1 LEAQLY
7 FQRRIVVPALS
18 DRTFRLAGVEYPL
31 NHLSR
36 FIVVVPAKDPL
47 ASPATL
53 QVTFS
58 HHVFSEKLD
67 VSRHTAEHRYEAG
80 GEVRAF
86 CPVRYGCSIDLRK
99 IIEYHVLGKAFES
112 RDGNGVLNHFFYADA
127 DGIAYPVFFRLRK
140 SDRITGVD
148 GILHIVSAYQNP
160 KLPAKHKHDAVK
172 FARLVHQTCP
182 PKQK

>member
-1 LEAQLY
+1 VSFL
-7 FQRRIVVPALS
+7 PNHP
-18 DRTFRLAGVEYPL
+18 FRLAGVDFSL
-31 NHLSR
+31 DHLSR
-36 FIVVVPAKDPL
+36 FTVVVPAKDPL

-58 HHVFSEKLD
+58 HHVFSEKWNEAI
-67 VSRHTAEHRYEAG
+67 HTADHRYETDR
-80 GEVRAF
+80 EVRAF
-86 CPVRYGCSIDLRK
+86 CPVRYGCSIELRK

-112 RDGNGVLNHFFYADA
+112 RDGNGVLNHFFYAEA

-140 SDRITGVD
+140 SDRIAGVD

-160 KLPAKHKHDAVK
+160 NLPARNRLQTIK
-172 FARLVHQTCP
+172 FARLVHQNCP

>member
-1 LEAQLY
+1 MS
-7 FQRRIVVPALS
+7 PLS
-18 DRTFRLAGVEYPL
+18 NRTFHLAGAEYPL
-31 NHLSR
+31 RHLSR
-36 FIVVVPAKDPL
+36 FTVVVPAKDPL
-47 ASPATL
+47 ASPAEL

-58 HHVFSEKLD
+58 DHVFSEKWD
-67 VSRHTAEHRYEAG
+67 ETRHTAEHRYETD

-86 CPVRYGCSIDLRK
+86 CPVRYGCSINLRE
-99 IIEYHVLGKAFES
+99 IVEYHVAGKAFES

-140 SDRITGVD
+140 SDRFAGAD

-160 KLPAKHKHDAVK
+160 NLPAKNRLQSIK

>member
-1 LEAQLY
+1 MPPLID
-7 FQRRIVVPALS
+7 RI
-18 DRTFRLAGVEYPL
+18 FHLAGVQYPL
-31 NHLSR
+31 RHLGR
-36 FIVVVPAKDPL
+36 FTVLVPAKDPL

-58 HHVFSEKLD
+58 HHVFSEKWD
-67 VSRHTAEHRYEAG
+67 ETHHTPEHRFEAD

-86 CPVRYGCSIDLRK
+86 CSVRYGCSIELRK
-99 IIEYHVLGKAFES
+99 IIEYHVGGKAFKS
-112 RDGNGVLNHFFYADA
+112 RDGSGVLNHFFYADA

-140 SDRITGVD
+140 SDRIVGVD
-148 GILHIVSAYQNP
+148 GILHIVSAYQNS

>member
-1 LEAQLY
+1 M
-7 FQRRIVVPALS
+7 PSMS
-18 DRTFRLAGVEYPL
+18 DRTFLLAGIEYPL
-31 NHLSR
+31 NHLSG
-36 FIVVVPAKDPL
+36 FTLVVQAKDPL
-47 ASPATL
+47 SSPATL

-58 HHVFSEKLD
+58 HHVFSEKWD
-67 VSRHTAEHRYEAG
+67 ETRHTSEHRFETD

-86 CPVRYGCSIDLRK
+86 CSVRYGCSINLRE
-99 IIEYHVLGKAFES
+99 IVEYHVAGKAFKS

-140 SDRITGVD
+140 SDRIAGVD
-148 GILHIVSAYQNP
+148 GILHIVSAYQNA
-160 KLPAKHKHDAVK
+160 KLPAKHKHSAVK

>member
-1 LEAQLY
+1 MPPISE
-7 FQRRIVVPALS
+7 
-18 DRTFRLAGVEYPL
+18 RTFHLAGVQYPL
-31 NHLSR
+31 RHLSR
-36 FIVVVPAKDPL
+36 FTVVVPAKDPL
-47 ASPATL
+47 ASPAKL
-53 QVTFS
+53 EVTFS
-58 HHVFSEKLD
+58 HHVFSEKWDETL
-67 VSRHTAEHRYEAG
+67 HTAEHRYEAG

-86 CPVRYGCSIDLRK
+86 CPVRYGCSINLPA
-99 IIEYHVLGKAFES
+99 IVGYHVAGKAFES

-140 SDRITGVD
+140 SDRIMGVD

-160 KLPAKHKHDAVK
+160 KLPAKHKHNAVK